1 MKATREKGGGA
12 MLKILVALV
21 IAAFV
26 FLVATAFSG
35 TAIHTRPAQVTTLS
49 GPDRGVL
56 RLAP

>member
-1 MKATREKGGGA
+1 